1 MQFGRFIGLIGQDA
15 FDSLQQKKIFLAGVG
30 GVGSYVFEALIRSG
44 MKQITIVDQDT
55 YDITNLNRQLN
66 ATLDSVGRAKVEVCK
81 EHASK
86 IHPEAFIQAI
96 QTSIN
101 DRTISTFGL
110 QDYDYIIDCID
121 TLSAKVLLL
130 QEASKHQI
138 PIIHSMGFANKL
150 HPEMIRIAK
159 LNQTSVCPLAKEFRR
174 RVKLLQANLNPDVV
188 YSTEVPLVC
197 QIDSLRLASSAFTPS
212 SAGLLIA
219 SHVINQLL
227 KESQS

>member
-1 MQFGRFIGLIGQDA
+1 MQFGRFIGLIGQNA
-15 FDSLQQKKIFLAGVG
+15 FDFLQQKKIFLAGVG
-30 GVGSYVFEALIRSG
+30 GVGSYVFEALVRSG
-44 MKQITIVDQDT
+44 IKQITIVDQDT
-55 YDITNLNRQLN
+55 YDMTNLNRQLN
-66 ATLDSVGRAKVEVCK
+66 ATLDTVGQAKVDVCK
-81 EHASK
+81 EHAIR
-86 IHPEAFIQAI
+86 IHPEIAIQAI

-101 DRTISTFGL
+101 DHTISTFGL
-110 QDYDYIIDCID
+110 ENYDYIIDCID

-130 QEASKHQI
+130 QEASKHHI

-150 HPEMIRIAK
+150 HPELIRIAK

-174 RVKLLQANLNPDVV
+174 RVRLLDSSLNPDVV
-188 YSTEVPLVC
+188 YSTEIPLAC